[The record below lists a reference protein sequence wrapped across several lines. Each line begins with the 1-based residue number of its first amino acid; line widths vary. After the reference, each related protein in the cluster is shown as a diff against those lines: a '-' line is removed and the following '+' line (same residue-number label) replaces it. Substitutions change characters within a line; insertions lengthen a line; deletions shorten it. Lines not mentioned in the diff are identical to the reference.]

1 VRAALALALALLGGC
16 VASSQIGPYVK
27 HVARN
32 GDWLVVHKCMI
43 VLEGDALTETA
54 CTVEQLPLRSIP
66 QGPPP
71 VGPALAPPPA
81 GTPTAPPGAPTAPP
95 AAPR

>member
-1 VRAALALALALLGGC
+1 VKAALGIAIALLGGC
-16 VASSQIGPYVK
+16 ATSSQIGPYVK

-43 VLEGDALTETA
+43 MLEGDELTETA

-71 VGPALAPPPA
+71 VGPAMAPPPA
-81 GTPTAPPGAPTAPP
+81 GMPTAPP
-95 AAPR
+95 ATPMAPPAARR

>member
-1 VRAALALALALLGGC
+1 MRAALGLALGLVLSGGC

-43 VLEGDALTETA
+43 VLTGNELTETD

-71 VGPALAPPPA
+71 VGPAMAPPPA
-81 GTPTAPPGAPTAPP
+81 GTPTAPPAPP
-95 AAPR
+95 AARR